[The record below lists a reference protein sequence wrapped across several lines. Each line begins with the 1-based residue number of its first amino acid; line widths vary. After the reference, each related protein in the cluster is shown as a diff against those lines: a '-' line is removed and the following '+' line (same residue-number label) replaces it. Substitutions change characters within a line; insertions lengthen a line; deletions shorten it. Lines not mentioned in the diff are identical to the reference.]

1 MTHLKEYVEY
11 IGKKTQNISSSDAK
25 YSRYYAEYCIF
36 FETVT
41 LIECLN
47 LKLTSK
53 TFDKYIS
60 ILADFLQDNSRKFPN
75 KDVNTKYL

>member
-1 MTHLKEYVEY
+1 MNHVREYVEY
-11 IGKKTQNISSSDAK
+11 IGRKTQGICGSDAK

-36 FETVT
+36 FETVS

-60 ILADFLQDNSRKFPN
+60 ILAAFLQDNHRKFPN
-75 KDVNTKYL
+75 KDVNTK